1 MHNPLAK
8 RSGVPKEISPKTGQF
23 RAAQA
28 TVVEAPVPGSEP
40 STLTADQPQSP
51 GWMRPFESLR
61 EPEFRA
67 LWLGM
72 LPGTLAMQ
80 MGMITNGYLAY
91 DLTGSAAAIGLVTM
105 GFGIPMLLL
114 SLVGGVVADRVSKRK
129 VLLVTQTTIG
139 LCAVTLALLVL
150 TGVIQIWHMT
160 LVALVMGTCFAF
172 NMPARQSFVAEII
185 SRERL
190 MNAIALNNAGMNLSR
205 VAGPSVAGALIGI
218 AWIGIGGVYVIM
230 AAMYV
235 FVIISLLRIRDRGAS
250 PNPGKVSGFRSAV
263 DGLKYIRGNS
273 ALMALLMLAF
283 APVLLGMPYQSLMPV
298 FAEDVFDVGPSGLGL
313 LMTVNGI
320 GALLG
325 SLVVASL
332 TNISRRG
339 LVQLALGITF
349 GVSVAAFA
357 FSYNFYIA
365 LVALVVVGAASAS
378 YMSLNS
384 TLVMDRAEPAFHGRV
399 MSIYMLTFSLMPLS
413 VLPIGAIADA
423 VGAPITIGIAGLLLA
438 VVVVLYGMIHP
449 TFRRL

>member
-8 RSGVPKEISPKTGQF
+8 RSGVQTEIEPVTPRLRTIS
-23 RAAQA
+23 ANA
-28 TVVEAPVPGSEP
+28 VDAPVAGADVEP
-40 STLTADQPQSP
+40 KNSP

-61 EPEFRA
+61 EAEFRA
-67 LWLGM
+67 LWVGM

-129 VLLVTQTTIG
+129 VLVISQTTIG
-139 LCAVTLALLVL
+139 LCAVALAVLVL
-150 TGVIQIWHMT
+150 TGLIQIWQMT

-190 MNAIALNNAGMNLSR
+190 MNAIALNNAGMNLAR
-205 VAGPSVAGALIGI
+205 VAGPAIAGALIGI
-218 AWIGIGGVYVIM
+218 AWIGIGGVYIIM

-235 FVIISLLRIRDRGAS
+235 IVILSLLRIRDRGAS
-250 PNPGKVSGFRSAV
+250 PNPDKVSGFRSAV
-263 DGLKYIRGNS
+263 DGLRYIRGNS

-283 APVLLGMPYQSLMPV
+283 APVLLGMPYQALMPV

-332 TNISRRG
+332 TDISRRG
-339 LVQLALGITF
+339 LVQLGLGVGF
-349 GVSVAAFA
+349 GLSVALFA
-357 FSYNFYIA
+357 FSGNFY
-365 LVALVVVGAASAS
+365 VALFALMIVGGASAS

-384 TLVMDRAEPAFHGRV
+384 TLVMDKADPQYHGRV

-413 VLPIGAIADA
+413 VLPTGAIADA
-423 VGAPITIGIAGLLLA
+423 VGAPVTIGIAGLLLA
-438 VVVVLYGMIHP
+438 VVVVLYGVIHP
-449 TFRRL
+449 TFRKL

>member
-1 MHNPLAK
+1 MHNPLA
-8 RSGVPKEISPKTGQF
+8 RRTAVQQEVEPPSGQF
-23 RAAQA
+23 RTSAP
-28 TVVEAPVPGSEP
+28 TVHEASTREVEINEP
-40 STLTADQPQSP
+40 RSP

-61 EPEFRA
+61 EAEFRA
-67 LWLGM
+67 LWVGM

-129 VLLVTQTTIG
+129 VLVVSQTTIG
-139 LCAVTLALLVL
+139 LCAVVLATLVL
-150 TGVIQIWHMT
+150 TDLIQVWHMT

-190 MNAIALNNAGMNLSR
+190 MNAIALNNAGMNLAR
-205 VAGPSVAGALIGI
+205 VAGPAVAGALIGI
-218 AWIGIGGVYVIM
+218 AWIGIGGVYIIM
-230 AAMYV
+230 ASMYV
-235 FVIISLLRIRDRGAS
+235 LVILSLLRIRDRGAT
-250 PNPGKVSGFRSAV
+250 PNPKKISGFRSAI
-263 DGLKYIRGNS
+263 DGLRYIRGNS

-283 APVLLGMPYQSLMPV
+283 APVLLGMPYQALMPV

-332 TNISRRG
+332 TNINHRG
-339 LVQLALGITF
+339 LVQLGLGVVF
-349 GVSVAAFA
+349 GLSVALFA
-357 FSYNFYIA
+357 FSGNFYLA
-365 LVALVVVGAASAS
+365 LFALMVVGGASAS

-384 TLVMDRAEPAFHGRV
+384 TLVMDRADPQYHGRV

-413 VLPIGAIADA
+413 VLPTGAIADA

-438 VVVVLYGMIHP
+438 VVVVLYGVIHP